1 MEILFLIIIFSFY
14 VFIKNI
20 KNTKLLFLSIT
31 LLTFSIYA
39 IAHLSVNSEGY
50 SFLKT
55 LLYNHL
61 TPFYLLAGPSYYFF
75 VRMSLD
81 SEFNLSYKNSIHLL
95 PFAIQLVGIVPYILI
110 PWEEKYRLVNAIFL
124 NPELQNGLNT
134 NTFFPPLFNYFLR
147 LFHLLFYIIWAMILL
162 KKNNIETVEANSKK
176 IKTLFRI
183 SLIFIGI
190 IIFYYLHIGLIL
202 YSGSFTSRGVNIIIY
217 IDLILL
223 VLLLTQFIKH
233 PELYIHKKKMKSSYL
248 VASPFIEQSDSF
260 NNLTISKKNI
270 EIIQDRIQKLVD
282 QRTFFIDP
290 KNNFQEFSNQI
301 RYPDYIIRHVL
312 KSKGT
317 SYIDLKNNVRISV
330 AKELLN
336 KTKLTYNLDYI
347 AEKSGFNSRSNFYN
361 IFKKHEKCTPREYLK

>member
-1 MEILFLIIIFSFY
+1 MEILFLIFIFSFY

-31 LLTFSIYA
+31 LITFSIYA

-81 SEFNLSYKNSIHLL
+81 SEFKLSYKNAIHLM

-110 PWEEKYRLVNAIFL
+110 PWEEKHRLVNALFY
-124 NPELQNGLNT
+124 NPELQLGLKT
-134 NTFFPPLFNYFLR
+134 NAFFSTFFNYFFR
-147 LFHLLFYIIWAMILL
+147 LFHLLFYLIWAIMIL
-162 KKNNIETVEANSKK
+162 KKNNIEAAANDKKLKTFSK
-176 IKTLFRI
+176 I
-183 SLIFIGI
+183 SIILIGI
-190 IIFYYLHIGLIL
+190 IVFYYVHIGLII
-202 YSGSFTSRGVNIIIY
+202 YKESFTNWGVKTIIY

-223 VLLLTQFIKH
+223 VLLLRQFIKY
-233 PELYIHKKKMKSSYL
+233 PELYIQKSKIKSSYL
-248 VASPFIEQSDSF
+248 LASPFIEQSNSV
-260 NNLTISKKNI
+260 NNLTILTKDN
-270 EIIQDRIQKLVD
+270 EIIQDRVLKLID
-282 QRTFFIDP
+282 ERTFFIDP

-301 RYPDYIIRHVL
+301 RYPDYIIRHFL

-317 SYIDLKNNVRISV
+317 SYIDIKNNVRISV

-336 KTKLTYNLDYI
+336 KTKLTYNLNYI
-347 AEKSGFNSRSNFYN
+347 AEKSGFNSQSNFFK
-361 IFKKHEKCTPREYLK
+361 IFKKYEKCTPGEYLK

>member
-1 MEILFLIIIFSFY
+1 MEILFLIFIFSFY

-81 SEFNLSYKNSIHLL
+81 SEFKLSYKNAIHLM

-110 PWEEKYRLVNAIFL
+110 PWEEKHRLVNALFY
-124 NPELQNGLNT
+124 NPELQLGLKT
-134 NTFFPPLFNYFLR
+134 NAFFSTFFNYFFR
-147 LFHLLFYIIWAMILL
+147 LFHLLFYLIWAIMIL
-162 KKNNIETVEANSKK
+162 KKNNIEAAANDKKLKTFSK
-176 IKTLFRI
+176 I
-183 SLIFIGI
+183 SIILIGI
-190 IIFYYLHIGLIL
+190 IVFYYVHIGLII
-202 YSGSFTSRGVNIIIY
+202 YKESFTNWGVKTIIY

-223 VLLLTQFIKH
+223 VILLRQFIKY
-233 PELYIHKKKMKSSYL
+233 PELYIQKSKIKSSYL
-248 VASPFIEQSDSF
+248 LASPFIEQSNSV
-260 NNLTISKKNI
+260 NNLTILTKDN
-270 EIIQDRIQKLVD
+270 EIIQDRVLKLID
-282 QRTFFIDP
+282 ERTFFIDP
-290 KNNFQEFSNQI
+290 KNNFQEFSKQI
-301 RYPDYIIRHVL
+301 RYPDYIIRHFL

-317 SYIDLKNNVRISV
+317 SYIDIKNNVRISV

-336 KTKLTYNLDYI
+336 KTKLTYNLNYI
-347 AEKSGFNSRSNFYN
+347 AEKSGFNSRSNFFK
-361 IFKKHEKCTPREYLK
+361 IFKKYEKCTPGEYLK

>member
-1 MEILFLIIIFSFY
+1 
-14 VFIKNI
+14 
-20 KNTKLLFLSIT
+20 
-31 LLTFSIYA
+31 
-39 IAHLSVNSEGY
+39 
-50 SFLKT
+50 
-55 LLYNHL
+55 
-61 TPFYLLAGPSYYFF
+61 
-75 VRMSLD
+75 
-81 SEFNLSYKNSIHLL
+81 
-95 PFAIQLVGIVPYILI
+95 
-110 PWEEKYRLVNAIFL
+110 
-124 NPELQNGLNT
+124 
-134 NTFFPPLFNYFLR
+134 
-147 LFHLLFYIIWAMILL
+147 
-162 KKNNIETVEANSKK
+162 
-176 IKTLFRI
+176 
-183 SLIFIGI
+183 
-190 IIFYYLHIGLIL
+190 
-202 YSGSFTSRGVNIIIY
+202 
-217 IDLILL
+217 
-223 VLLLTQFIKH
+223 
-233 PELYIHKKKMKSSYL
+233 MKSSYL

-361 IFKKHEKCTPREYLK
+361 IFKKYEKCTPGEYLK